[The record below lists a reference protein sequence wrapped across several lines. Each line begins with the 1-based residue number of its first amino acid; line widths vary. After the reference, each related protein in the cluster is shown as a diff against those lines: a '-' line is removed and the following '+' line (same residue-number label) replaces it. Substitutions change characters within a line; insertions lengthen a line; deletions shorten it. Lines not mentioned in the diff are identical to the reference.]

1 MCKHSFT
8 EVNEKYRLLD
18 QQYLPLLAVNDNLT
32 FLTFL
37 TRTKSR
43 KLKSRGIVYNW
54 RWNNSVVTWQ
64 CFIMKPSKKRGNRRF
79 HNIVPIFFM
88 ITA

>member
-32 FLTFL
+32 FLT
-37 TRTKSR
+37 RTKSR
-43 KLKSRGIVYNW
+43 KLKSREIIYNW
-54 RWNNSVVTWQ
+54 RWNSSVVTWQ
-64 CFIMKPSKKRGNRRF
+64 CFIMKAPKKRGNRRF
-79 HNIVPIFFM
+79 HNIYPFSL
-88 ITA
+88 